1 MINKFG
7 SQHDF
12 TNQKMTEVLIDKSSA
27 LSLSFSEAEQEKQK
41 RDKQASDRWLKE
53 KVRRNKKK
61 EERQKIKKVVAWMD
75 ELTEIFFFC
84 FFCFVLESHLLL
96 CRCYSWSVPQDS
108 LLEDLRGNMVLQGS
122 HPGQHGAW

>member
-53 KVRRNKKK
+53 KVGETKRKRKDRRLKK
-61 EERQKIKKVVAWMD
+61 W
-75 ELTEIFFFC
+75 
-84 FFCFVLESHLLL
+84 
-96 CRCYSWSVPQDS
+96 
-108 LLEDLRGNMVLQGS
+108 
-122 HPGQHGAW
+122 